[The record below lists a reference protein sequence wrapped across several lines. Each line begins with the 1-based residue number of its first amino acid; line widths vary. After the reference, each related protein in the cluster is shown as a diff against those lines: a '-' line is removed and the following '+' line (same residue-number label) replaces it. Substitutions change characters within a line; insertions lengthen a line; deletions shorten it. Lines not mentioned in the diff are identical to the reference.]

1 MVGRRRSVG
10 SRREFDGCIFQQVRS
25 RFPSRYLVGLRIA
38 GTRSGV
44 RYSGAS
50 YQDPSDGAPTP
61 SASRW
66 AAVQSPL
73 STGRGCRARV
83 VGVGGVR
90 VRWDVVSWIGS
101 RSRPPDSRS
110 RLGLARRRSVDRP
123 ACGLWPTLGSAR
135 PLRLGRLGQGPV
147 RARCDQ
153 PADTGEKHIGPTGP
167 GLRPRGIAGEL
178 RWDGLLDDQVR
189 FLVSRSAD
197 TLSTA

>member
-1 MVGRRRSVG
+1 LGRVASSTVASSSKFVRGSPVDTWSDYESPVPDPESGTPEPPTRTPQMVPQPRPPADGR
-10 SRREFDGCIFQQVRS
+10 
-25 RFPSRYLVGLRIA
+25 L
-38 GTRSGV
+38 
-44 RYSGAS
+44 
-50 YQDPSDGAPTP
+50 
-61 SASRW
+61 
-66 AAVQSPL
+66 VQSPL

-135 PLRLGRLGQGPV
+135 PLRVGRLGQGPV